1 MDVLAIDS
9 VIPSGVLLSNV
20 VALVIGLVIGYWV
33 AYLQY
38 TVRRLS
44 KLATPRS
51 HVNKNGSDH
60 DDGHQGHREED

>member
-1 MDVLAIDS
+1 MMSVLVLDIVPDGA
-9 VIPSGVLLSNV
+9 LLSNV

-44 KLATPRS
+44 QQTNNPQ
-51 HVNKNGSDH
+51 HDNKNGRDN
-60 DDGHQGHREED
+60 DDGHQSHREED